1 MPNTSKLQQFL
12 NYRVRATLHD
22 GREVVGTLSAF
33 DRHMN
38 LVLVDAEEFR
48 TLKRRTEAETREVK
62 RVLGLVILRGESV
75 VHVFPEAP
83 PVKEKKTVTTITG
96 NLALGTASIVRPPVD
111 SR

>member
-1 MPNTSKLQQFL
+1 MPNPSRLQQFL

-22 GREVVGTLSAF
+22 GREVVGTLTAF
-33 DRHMN
+33 DRHLN

-48 TLKRRTEAETREVK
+48 TLKRRSEAEPREVK
-62 RVLGLVILRGESV
+62 RVLGLLLLRGESV

-83 PVKEKKTVTTITG
+83 PVKEKQSTGSAVAG

-111 SR
+111 L